1 MNYRYYKRNMSH
13 PFTAYFFLC
22 DFNPTTVANDAT
34 VADTFIFAAMT
45 FVILNRPENPF
56 TKKTVTFGFVGSVVN
71 GLRFKNF
78 SVRAFKYFL
87 W

>member
-1 MNYRYYKRNMSH
+1 MPH
-13 PFTAYFFLC
+13 PFTADFLLG
-22 DFNPTTVANDAT
+22 DFDSTAVANDAT
-34 VADTFIFAAMT
+34 VADTFVFATMT
-45 FVILNRPENPF
+45 FVIFYRSENSF